1 MIKTLQRMPKGI
13 TALYF
18 IQAFSTFSYAI
29 LYSSLS
35 LFITKQLGLSN
46 TVSNSIVGLFLAFN
60 YILHLLGGV
69 MGGRYLSNRTL
80 FSVTTIMQSIGIVCL
95 AYARSTLLYW
105 GLSCFLVGCGLS
117 TTCFNSMVT
126 QRFQPG
132 DNRRESA
139 FFVTYTTMN
148 IGFFAGYIS
157 SGFFDQSNQYQL
169 LFYACAA
176 INLITV
182 ILMAMNWNHLADHDT
197 PLATQKPGQQKRV
210 QYLKGIAMTLLL
222 IPLMILCF
230 HSANISNGLIVVMSL
245 VMFGVILIIGQKQKI
260 MADKQKIRAF
270 LILAITS
277 IVFWMIYFTGPMG
290 ITLFVKNNVDKQL
303 FGYELATQ
311 WLFNI
316 NALVII
322 IGAPV
327 MSMII
332 NRLRLKGYN
341 FAVSTQFAWGFV
353 ILALS
358 FFLLS
363 YGVTMADDQGSSSIV
378 WVILHFVT
386 QAMAELLIGPV
397 GYAMIGRIAPAKLQG
412 VLMGTWMMV
421 SGVAA
426 SISQYFSNAMMKA
439 QATDP
444 LLTNADYLHV
454 FNQLGVWALT
464 GGVFLY
470 FISGKIRNL
479 IDDTNTSACAAVNS
493 TAA

>member
-80 FSVTTIMQSIGIVCL
+80 FSLTTIMQSIGIACL
-95 AYARSTLLYW
+95 AYAQSTLLYW

-132 DNRRESA
+132 DNRREGA

-157 SGFFDQSNQYQL
+157 SGFFDHSNQYQL

-182 ILMAMNWNHLADHDT
+182 MLMGISWKHLADHDT
-197 PLATQKPGQQKRV
+197 PLEAQKSGQHKRM
-210 QYLKGIAMTLLL
+210 QNLKGMAMTLFL
-222 IPLMILCF
+222 IPVMILCF
-230 HSANISNGLIVVMSL
+230 HSANFSNGLVVVLSV
-245 VMFGVILIIGQKQKI
+245 VMFGIILITGQRQKI
-260 MADKQKIRAF
+260 MADKQKIQAF
-270 LILAITS
+270 LILATTS
-277 IVFWMIYFTGPMG
+277 IIFWMIYYTGPMG
-290 ITLFVKNNVDKQL
+290 ITLFIKNNVDKQL
-303 FGYELATQ
+303 FGCELPTQ
-311 WLFNI
+311 WIFNI
-316 NALVII
+316 NALLII
-322 IGAPV
+322 IGAPL
-327 MSMII
+327 MSRVIS
-332 NRLRLKGYN
+332 RLRSKGCN
-341 FAVSTQFAWGFV
+341 FAVSMQFAWGFI

-363 YGVTMADDQGSSSIV
+363 YGVTLSDSQGYISIV

-397 GYAMIGRIAPAKLQG
+397 GYALIGRIAPAKLQG

-426 SISQYFSNAMMKA
+426 SLSQYFSNAMVKA

-454 FNQLGVWALT
+454 FNQLGIWALT

-470 FISGKIRNL
+470 FISGKIRSL
-479 IDDTNTSACAAVNS
+479 IDNTNGSACALVDS
-493 TAA
+493 AAA